1 MGYVKPI
8 PVKQEKLIVGNDYY
22 TCNYTG
28 TVKVTLLKIFADT
41 KSVLVKVSSKRKEH
55 KPFVR
60 SMRYIFDDP
69 EMAKFAGRS
78 WEEEEKKRKKK

>member
-8 PVKQEKLIVGNDYY
+8 PVKQENLSVGNDYY

-41 KSVLVKVSSKRKEH
+41 KSVLVKVASKKKDH

-60 SMRYIFDDP
+60 SMKYIFNDL

>member
-8 PVKQEKLIVGNDYY
+8 PVKQEDLSVGNDYY

-28 TVKVTLLKIFADT
+28 TEKVTLLKIFTDT
-41 KSVLVKVSSKRKEH
+41 KSVLVKVSSKRKDH

-60 SMRYIFDDP
+60 PMRYIFDDP